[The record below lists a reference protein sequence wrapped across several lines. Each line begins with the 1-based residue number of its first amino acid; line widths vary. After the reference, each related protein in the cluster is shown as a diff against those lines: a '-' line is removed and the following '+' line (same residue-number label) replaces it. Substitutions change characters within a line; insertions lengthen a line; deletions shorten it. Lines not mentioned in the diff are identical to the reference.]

1 MKPTKFALIASVL
14 LATTVAAADD
24 QAYDSPKPWFKQDS
38 LLMRTENTLL
48 GRDTAPSPQAKLG
61 NTLDVVPF
69 EFDSARVN
77 FDLTSVAEYL
87 RAEPTKTV
95 ILDAY
100 TDPVGA
106 STYNVKLSLRRAE
119 GVRDRLV
126 RLGVDENRIV
136 MGVFGE
142 DGPRGASYAA
152 DRHVAI
158 RTSTASVKQ
167 IVDNRLDP
175 ATAVI
180 FGRAYDQTAF
190 NEFTNT
196 NGLERI

>member
-24 QAYDSPKPWFKQDS
+24 TNDSPKPWFQRDTLS
-38 LLMRTENTLL
+38 MRTDEVQQQQATDRQAHL
-48 GRDTAPSPQAKLG
+48 GDTIE
-61 NTLDVVPF
+61 VVPF
-69 EFDSARVN
+69 AFDSARVD
-77 FDLTSVAEYL
+77 FDLTNVAEQL
-87 RAEPTKTV
+87 RQDPSKTV
-95 ILDAY
+95 ILDGYA
-100 TDPVGA
+100 DPVGTSA
-106 STYNVKLSLRRAE
+106 YNVALSLRRTE

-142 DGPRGASYAA
+142 DAKSTGSNTT
-152 DRHVAI
+152 DRRVTI

-167 IVDNRLDP
+167 IVDSRLDP

-180 FGRAYDQTAF
+180 FGEAHDETAF
-190 NEFTNT
+190 NEYTNV